1 MDMLDRDRLF
11 VALTKPQM
19 FLGVTYSF
27 LIANVIITTELFLIF
42 KVFWVIAA
50 ALAIHAVGWIAHLYD
65 PRIFDIWIV
74 TSSRCPRVQNRS
86 LWGCNSYSP

>member
-1 MDMLDRDRLF
+1 MDTLDRDRLF

-19 FLGVTYSF
+19 FLGVTYAF
-27 LIANVIITTELFLIF
+27 LIANVIVTTELFLIF
-42 KVFWVIAA
+42 KALWVIVA
-50 ALAIHAVGWIAHLYD
+50 ALVIHAIGWIAHLYD

-74 TSSRCPRVQNRS
+74 TSSRCPHIASRS

>member
-1 MDMLDRDRLF
+1 MDTLDRDRLF

-19 FLGVTYSF
+19 FLGVTYAF
-27 LIANVIITTELFLIF
+27 LIANVIVTTELFLIF
-42 KVFWVIAA
+42 KALWVIVA
-50 ALAIHAVGWIAHLYD
+50 ALVIHAIGWIAHLYD

-74 TSSRCPRVQNRS
+74 TSSRCPHVANRS

>member
-1 MDMLDRDRLF
+1 MLDRDRLF

-27 LIANVIITTELFLIF
+27 LIANVIVTTELFLIF
-42 KVFWVIAA
+42 KAFWVIVA
-50 ALAIHAVGWIAHLYD
+50 ALVIHAIGWVAHLYD

-74 TSSRCPRVQNRS
+74 TASRCPHVANRK

>member
-27 LIANVIITTELFLIF
+27 LVANLIVTTELFLIF
-42 KVFWVIAA
+42 KAVWVIAA
-50 ALAIHAVGWIAHLYD
+50 ALVIHILGWIAHLYD

-74 TSSRCPRVQNRS
+74 TRSRCPHAGNRA
-86 LWGCNSYSP
+86 LWGCNSYTP